1 MTARSMRIESEVSY
15 GEEASV
21 KLYIEGYY
29 PISAKAGTVVQALVG
44 LTKDPTLP
52 LQAHEWLIPRDD
64 VALDEAHKLRAEV
77 IRLENVNE
85 SLRGALD
92 SARREADGW
101 RRMVDLLLD
110 RIEGRRQ

>member
-1 MTARSMRIESEVSY
+1 MTAAGMRIESEVSY
-15 GEEASV
+15 GAEASV

-29 PISAKAGTVVQALVG
+29 PITAKADTVAQALVA
-44 LTKDPTLP
+44 LTEDRTLP
-52 LQAHEWLIPRDD
+52 LQAREWLAPRDD
-64 VALDEAHKLRAEV
+64 VALDEARYLKD
-77 IRLENVNE
+77 VNE